1 MNINAMMKQAQ
12 QLQNKLLAE
21 KKAIDEKCFE
31 GKSSLVTV
39 VMTGD
44 KKLKDV
50 KINMDELTGDDV
62 EILQDMIL
70 LAVNDAIDKIDIETN
85 EKMGKYTQGM
95 PGLF

>member
-70 LAVNDAIDKIDIETN
+70 NLILMMKLVFLVHKGQYYNSCSNQA
-85 EKMGKYTQGM
+85 
-95 PGLF
+95 

>member
-50 KINMDELTGDDV
+50 KINMDELAGDDV

-85 EKMGKYTQGM
+85 EKGRNKDGS
-95 PGLF
+95 